1 MPPDQASVSVRHNSA
16 QSRYE
21 TEVDGHLS
29 YVEYTQDGNCLTLTH
44 TFVPPELRGRGIAE
58 VLVRTALDAAR
69 AAGRRVV
76 PQCSYVARFIVK
88 HQEYQPL
95 VDA

>member
-1 MPPDQASVSVRHNSA
+1 MPPDQAGVSLRHNSA
-16 QSRYE
+16 HSRYE
-21 TEVDGHLS
+21 AEVDGHLS
-29 YVEYTQDGNCLTLTH
+29 YVEYTLDGKRLTLTH

-69 AAGRRVV
+69 ADGRRVV
-76 PQCSYVARFIVK
+76 PECSYVARFIAK
-88 HQEYQPL
+88 HQEYQTL